1 MNFEF
6 NMVKIKYVLKKYMGY
21 SIIVYVY
28 RIVIDRI
35 GLWLLFKDIIKRLY
49 VFYFDF

>member
-6 NMVKIKYVLKKYMGY
+6 NTVKTKYVLKKYMGY
-21 SIIVYVY
+21 GIIVY

>member
-6 NMVKIKYVLKKYMGY
+6 NMVKTKYVLKKYMGY
-21 SIIVYVY
+21 SIIVY

>member
-6 NMVKIKYVLKKYMGY
+6 NMFKMKYVLKKYMGY
-21 SIIVYVY
+21 SIIVYY
-28 RIVIDRI
+28 IVIDRI